1 MAEKETE
8 QAQNPAKPQS
18 GMMKIAML
26 VAGVM
31 LLETA
36 TVFGVM
42 WMMQQDKPTES
53 DPTLVDQA
61 AQAEE
66 PVELLLLSEKFQNS
80 RSGIAYMF
88 DTEIYAIV
96 KRRDLEL
103 VESRLDSMRAQISRD
118 INTVFRRAE
127 PSHLSEG
134 ELSTLTRQIKSV
146 LDSQFGVD
154 EETGESY
161 VREALI
167 RKCIRYRAD
176 M

>member
-1 MAEKETE
+1 MAEQEMNT
-8 QAQNPAKPQS
+8 QAPVSKPKS
-18 GMMKIAML
+18 NMMKIILL
-26 VAGVM
+26 VVGVV
-31 LLETA
+31 LIETA

-42 WMMQQDKPTES
+42 WIMQQDEPAQS

-61 AQAEE
+61 ALAEE

-103 VESRLDSMRAQISRD
+103 IESRLDAMRAQISRD

-146 LDSQFGVD
+146 LDAQFGVN
-154 EETGESY
+154 EETGEPY
-161 VREALI
+161 IREALI